1 MFQWLNVCF
10 KDKDLIADL
19 RRSLRESEKRNE
31 GINREFQKLLRQK
44 EVRIDK
50 CLHLALLPA
59 ESKILVLQQYLC
71 QIDTLQ
77 TDIVTV
83 FSFLKSPCLN
93 NSVVYI

>member
-1 MFQWLNVCF
+1 M
-10 KDKDLIADL
+10 IADL

-31 GINREFQKLLRQK
+31 AINLEFQKLLRQK

-71 QIDTLQ
+71 QIDTLW
-77 TDIVTV
+77 TNIVTV
-83 FSFLKSPCLN
+83 LSFLKKF
-93 NSVVYI
+93 VFK

>member
-1 MFQWLNVCF
+1 MFQWLNICF
-10 KDKDLIADL
+10 KEKDVIADL

-31 GINREFQKLLRQK
+31 EINREFQKLLRQK
-44 EVRIDK
+44 EVMSDK

-59 ESKILVLQQYLC
+59 DSKILVLQQYLC

-83 FSFLKSPCLN
+83 VSFLKT
-93 NSVVYI
+93 SVFK

>member
-1 MFQWLNVCF
+1 MV
-10 KDKDLIADL
+10 ADL

-31 GINREFQKLLRQK
+31 EINREFQKLLRQK
-44 EVRIDK
+44 EVMIDK
-50 CLHLALLPA
+50 CLHRALLPA

-83 FSFLKSPCLN
+83 FSYLKK
-93 NSVVYI
+93 SVFK

>member
-1 MFQWLNVCF
+1 MFQWLNICF
-10 KDKDLIADL
+10 KDKDVIADL

-31 GINREFQKLLRQK
+31 EINREFQKLLRQK
-44 EVRIDK
+44 EVMIDK

-59 ESKILVLQQYLC
+59 DSKILVLQQYLC

-83 FSFLKSPCLN
+83 VSFLKT
-93 NSVVYI
+93 SVFK

>member
-1 MFQWLNVCF
+1 MFQRLNVCF
-10 KDKDLIADL
+10 KDKDVIVDL

-31 GINREFQKLLRQK
+31 EINREFQKLLRQK

-71 QIDTLQ
+71 QIDTLW
-77 TDIVTV
+77 TNIVTV
-83 FSFLKSPCLN
+83 FSFVKKIR
-93 NSVVYI
+93 V

>member
-1 MFQWLNVCF
+1 M
-10 KDKDLIADL
+10 IADL

-31 GINREFQKLLRQK
+31 AINLEFQKLLRQK

-71 QIDTLQ
+71 QKDTLW
-77 TDIVTV
+77 TNIVTV
-83 FSFLKSPCLN
+83 LFFLKKF
-93 NSVVYI
+93 VFK